1 MLKMMVRARTL
12 EKYDVLVALVNFGI
26 LLEQSFISE

>member
-1 MLKMMVRARTL
+1 MMVRARTL
-12 EKYDVLVALVNFGI
+12 EKSDVLVALVNFGI